1 MRHAALAPPQPPPLT
16 RRTRADAIIAV
27 GVVLVY
33 SLSTW
38 FFPGPKPF
46 NARTWFSG
54 PNLDGLAMDKVVDGG
69 PGASV
74 RGASEGLDVVVPPVP
89 LGV

>member
-1 MRHAALAPPQPPPLT
+1 M
-16 RRTRADAIIAV
+16 

-38 FFPGPKPF
+38 FFPGPKPL

-54 PNLDGLAMDKVVDGG
+54 PNLDGLALDKVIDGG

-74 RGASEGLDVVVPPVP
+74 RGASEGLETAVVPPVP

>member
-1 MRHAALAPPQPPPLT
+1 MLTT
-16 RRTRADAIIAV
+16 RRLCADAIIAV

-38 FFPGPKPF
+38 FIPGPKPF

-54 PNLDGLAMDKVVDGG
+54 PNLDGLQLDKIVDGG

-74 RGASEGLDVVVPPVP
+74 RGATEGLDVQLPPVP